1 MRVGLLF
8 WGTVDM
14 PDAGSDGPDPYSR
27 RFRADGYA
35 APYDHLLE
43 WAKIADQAG
52 FDSFWA
58 TEHHFQREGYQII
71 PNVLMLGA
79 VLAQHTQKL
88 RFGAMVHPLPTW
100 HPLRFA
106 EDFAIADIMSGGRMI
121 FGTGRGSV
129 DREARVFG
137 SMVSRAEDAANAQNR
152 SQFEEQ
158 MEIIKLAWSQPSFS
172 YRGSFYE
179 IPPPGVTNTG
189 TPDGQPFDQVTLVP
203 RPTHPVE
210 IWQALNSESTA
221 HYAAQHGHKVIVSY
235 VGTFKDVLSKWE
247 LYGRLAA
254 QYQERSVRPGEDRM
268 LVLRAHIGDSRAAA
282 MEAVRPS
289 HDERFRFLGA
299 QRPIFGYRDQY
310 GGPFPLGRLP
320 TLEESIA
327 GGGWLVGTADEVRE
341 GIQQHVEQFSL
352 EYLIVELEFPGM
364 GRQAVAN
371 QIDRFATHVL
381 PYLTRTS
388 VAA

>member
-1 MRVGLLF
+1 MGMKAGVFCWGTASMSEVGL
-8 WGTVDM
+8 G
-14 PDAGSDGPDPYSR
+14 GSDPYGHLFSPEVYAQIYPD
-27 RFRADGYA
+27 
-35 APYDHLLE
+35 LLE
-43 WAKIADQAG
+43 WAKIADQG
-52 FDSFWA
+52 GLDSFWV
-58 TEHHFQREGYQII
+58 TEHHFQRGGYQII
-71 PNVLMLGA
+71 TNVLMLGA

-210 IWQALNSESTA
+210 IWEALNSESTA
-221 HYAAQHGHKVIVSY
+221 HYAAQHRHVAVLAH
-235 VGTFKDVLSKWE
+235 VGTSQAVLARWD
-247 LYGRLAA
+247 LYGRLASE
-254 QYQERSVRPGEDRM
+254 YQARPLRRGEDRA
-268 LVLRAHIGDSRAAA
+268 LVVRLHMGESRAAI
-282 MEAVRPS
+282 EAVRPS
-289 HDERFRFLGA
+289 HDERYRFLRA
-299 QRPIFGYRDQY
+299 QGQTFGHKDAHGQ
-310 GGPFPLGRLP
+310 PLEKGRLP
-320 TLEESIA
+320 RLEESIA

-381 PYLTRTS
+381 PYLTRT
-388 VAA
+388 